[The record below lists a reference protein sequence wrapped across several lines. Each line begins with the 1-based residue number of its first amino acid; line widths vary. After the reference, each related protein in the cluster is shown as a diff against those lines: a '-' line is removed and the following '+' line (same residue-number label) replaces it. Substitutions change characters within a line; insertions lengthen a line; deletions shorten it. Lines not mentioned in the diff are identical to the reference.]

1 MKRISVVF
9 TILSVILL
17 MASCDRTVNPDE
29 AFLTGSDIQL
39 KVNGEVIYTYDPLTW
54 QLSYNAGRKEF
65 RAFDD
70 PVKNWF
76 SVVMDN
82 VPAAMGDKVTATISW
97 GSTGQP
103 TTLRSTLKV
112 VKMEGDKFWLWRGDK
127 KGQTGVTICILR

>member
-1 MKRISVVF
+1 M
-9 TILSVILL
+9 LSTLLL
-17 MASCDRTVNPDE
+17 MVSCDRSVEPDE

-54 QLSYNAGRKEF
+54 QLSYNAGLKEF

-76 SVVMDN
+76 SVVMDQI
-82 VPAAMGDKVTATISW
+82 PTAMGDKVTATVSW

-103 TTLRSTLKV
+103 TSLRSTLKV
-112 VKMEGDKFWLWRGDK
+112 VKVEGDKYWLWRGDK